1 MAKRWEIRLSGT
13 GGQGLILAGIILA
26 EAAIIDGFNAVQSQ
40 SYGPE
45 ARGGA
50 SKAEVIIS
58 DEEIN
63 YPKIGNAGILLAMS
77 QKAYDKYSPQ
87 VQEGATVIIDSTLVK
102 DIKEVEG
109 QKIYRVPIT
118 ETAKKEAGREMT
130 ANIVALGVI
139 VGITGV
145 VSEEAIKEA
154 VLDRIPA
161 GTEEM
166 NIKALSAGLK
176 AGKS

>member
-1 MAKRWEIRLSGT
+1 M
-13 GGQGLILAGIILA
+13 
-26 EAAIIDGFNAVQSQ
+26 
-40 SYGPE
+40 
-45 ARGGA
+45 
-50 SKAEVIIS
+50 
-58 DEEIN
+58 
-63 YPKIGNAGILLAMS
+63 
-77 QKAYDKYSPQ
+77 
-87 VQEGATVIIDSTLVK
+87 QEGATVIIDSTLVK

>member
-1 MAKRWEIRLSGT
+1 
-13 GGQGLILAGIILA
+13 
-26 EAAIIDGFNAVQSQ
+26 
-40 SYGPE
+40 
-45 ARGGA
+45 
-50 SKAEVIIS
+50 
-58 DEEIN
+58 
-63 YPKIGNAGILLAMS
+63 
-77 QKAYDKYSPQ
+77 
-87 VQEGATVIIDSTLVK
+87 
-102 DIKEVEG
+102 
-109 QKIYRVPIT
+109 
-118 ETAKKEAGREMT
+118 MT